1 MRKQTLTLLLTLST
15 LTVAAQGKDL
25 EAIYQQIDEAID
37 HFPEYVARHE
47 AQISDASRAY
57 RLAHQPAD
65 QYAQAFKL
73 Y

>member
-47 AQISDASRAY
+47 AQISDASRA
-57 RLAHQPAD
+57 
-65 QYAQAFKL
+65 
-73 Y
+73 